1 MKSNFVLLGPLAS
14 VLAASLDLDP
24 EDNLNEEE
32 FEKEF
37 HVEPADTP
45 EEELRREE
53 ALVENEDIVKRTNQ
67 DFLDGKKT
75 WFDRINEFAN
85 LPLDEFEAEKT
96 GAKIPSSRGFSRGL
110 LDPLP
115 EERVDERSER
125 YFDTFRFNRG
135 SAPASYSSVAL
146 GNVSPVKNQKQCGSC
161 VAFSNMALV
170 ETCFKRVTGVFGD
183 YSEQQFVDCGYGQN
197 GANGCDGAAPHAY
210 VKWSKDSAM
219 GLFHESTYPYKNTAP
234 TYSCPADL
242 PSYNQ
247 GAQVSDYYYTYRGDE
262 ETMARLVAEHGA
274 VVTSVNADG
283 PFMDY
288 GGGVFAGCT
297 SSDTNHAV
305 TVVGYGSDNGQ
316 DYWLVKNSWGEGWG
330 EDGYIR
336 VKRGVGMCGIGKTM
350 VTVSCDKTSGPT
362 DAPLTTAAPCEDK
375 WSNCPDLAQA
385 SCYKASIAN
394 DCKKSCGL
402 CPGMTPAASV
412 TCYDTYGNC
421 PSLAETNCHKW
432 GEACKKS
439 CGLCEGMTAHP
450 SNTCFNGYTN
460 CGEICNWYS
469 GDQCNLACGR
479 C

>member
-219 GLFHESTYPYKNTAP
+219 GLVHESTYPYKNTAP
-234 TYSCPADL
+234 T
-242 PSYNQ
+242 
-247 GAQVSDYYYTYRGDE
+247 YYYTYRGDE

-274 VVTSVNADG
+274 V
-283 PFMDY
+283 
-288 GGGVFAGCT
+288 
-297 SSDTNHAV
+297 V

>member
-1 MKSNFVLLGPLAS
+1 MKSNFVLLGLLAS

-219 GLFHESTYPYKNTAP
+219 GLFHEST
-234 TYSCPADL
+234 
-242 PSYNQ
+242 
-247 GAQVSDYYYTYRGDE
+247 
-262 ETMARLVAEHGA
+262 
-274 VVTSVNADG
+274 SVNADG